1 MGEARDRMDGDM
13 LLRGYAAVTR
23 KEYLRS
29 VHQFVAY
36 YRRSPTELS
45 ADDIRTYL
53 LYLAKERNFSPAN
66 LKMRVAALKF
76 LYNVTL
82 NRPEVVERIAYPK
95 VPHVLLDIPSPGE
108 VATVLGAMRSPRHR
122 MVLFCAYGA
131 GLRVSEA
138 CHLCVG
144 DIDSKRMVIHVR
156 AGKGGRDRYAMLG
169 PVLLDSLRQY
179 YRTKRPPKPYLFP
192 STVPGKPL
200 SAQGVQTA
208 LRIALTHSGV
218 SKRITPHT
226 LRHAFATH
234 CLESGTDLRIIQ
246 VLLGH
251 ANIRT
256 TTRYVHVSTRLI
268 GSTRSPLD
276 AIAPQIEAAT
286 GDPKQARQNARLRK
300 K

>member
-1 MGEARDRMDGDM
+1 MGKLRDRMDGDM
-13 LLRGYAAVTR
+13 LLRGYTEVTR
-23 KEYLRS
+23 SEYLRS

-36 YRRSPTELS
+36 YRRSPAELS
-45 ADDIRTYL
+45 ADDIRAYL
-53 LYLAKERNFSPAN
+53 LYLAQERHFSPAN

-82 NRPEVVERIAYPK
+82 NRPELVERIAYPK

-108 VATVLGAMRSPRHR
+108 VAKVLGTMRSPRHR

-138 CHLCVG
+138 CNLCAG
-144 DIDSKRMVIHVR
+144 DIDSERMVIHVR
-156 AGKGGRDRYAMLG
+156 SGKGRRDRYAMLG
-169 PVLLDSLRQY
+169 PVLLNSLRQY
-179 YRTKRPPKPYLFP
+179 YRAARPQKPYLFP

-200 SAQGVQTA
+200 PVEGVQTA
-208 LRIALTHSGV
+208 LRIALAHSGV

-234 CLESGTDLRIIQ
+234 SLESGTDLRIIQ

-276 AIAPQIEAAT
+276 AIAPQIEVAT
-286 GDPKQARQNARLRK
+286 ADPKQGPRKTRRRK

>member
-1 MGEARDRMDGDM
+1 MGALRDRMEGD
-13 LLRGYAAVTR
+13 LRLRGLAEVTR
-23 KEYLRS
+23 SEYLRS
-29 VHQFVAY
+29 VHQFAAY
-36 YRRSPTELS
+36 YRRSPAELG
-45 ADDIRTYL
+45 AEDIRAYL
-53 LYLAKERNFSPAN
+53 LHLVQHLHFSPAN

-95 VPHVLLDIPSPGE
+95 VPRPLLDIPSPGE
-108 VATVLGAMRSPRHR
+108 VAKVLSTMRSPKHR

-138 CHLCVG
+138 CGLCVG

-156 AGKGGRDRYAMLG
+156 SGKGGRDRYAMLS
-169 PVLLDSLRQY
+169 PVLLDSLRAY
-179 YRTKRPPKPYLFP
+179 YRAESPDKPYLFP

-200 SAQGVQTA
+200 PVEGVQTA
-208 LRIALTHSGV
+208 LRIALAHSGV

-234 CLESGTDLRIIQ
+234 SLEAGTDLRVIQ

-256 TTRYVHVSTRLI
+256 TVRYVHVSTRLI
-268 GSTRSPLD
+268 ASTPSPLD
-276 AIAPQIEAAT
+276 AIAKQITAH
-286 GDPKQARQNARLRK
+286 P
-300 K
+300 